1 MEYGE
6 RKGWKI
12 QKRAREEVVRRCIMC
27 LNGFP
32 EGKERKNRADA
43 MCEVIMAENFPIH
56 QTDEWFFNSEIMKK
70 SCKPQVW

>member
-1 MEYGE
+1 
-6 RKGWKI
+6 
-12 QKRAREEVVRRCIMC
+12 MC

-56 QTDEWFFNSEIMKK
+56 QTDE
-70 SCKPQVW
+70 

>member
-1 MEYGE
+1 MEHGE

-12 QKRAREEVVRRCIMC
+12 QKGVREEVVRTCIMC

-43 MCEVIMAENFPIH
+43 MCEVIMAENFSIH
-56 QTDEWFFNSEIMKK
+56 QTD
-70 SCKPQVW
+70 